1 MNEYII
7 LMLIA
12 GIASIGMAFIPSIAG
27 KIGISY
33 SIVYVAIGALIYW
46 IWPAALPSPLPQK
59 DNSLVVHF
67 TELIVIISLMGTG
80 IKIDRSFSFRK
91 WSTTLR
97 LIFIAM
103 LLAISI
109 SALLGVFVLG
119 LSLSA
124 ALLLAAVLAPTDPV
138 LAADVQVGPP
148 NERGKSESRFAL
160 TSEAG
165 LNDGLAFPF
174 TWLAIVVASQ
184 GIDASSLWHWSWYY
198 LSYKTIGGLI
208 IGWLCGKLV
217 GFLVFSISEK
227 YRLLKAS
234 DGFLAISLT
243 LFTYAITES
252 LHAYGF
258 IAVFI
263 AGLTLRHYEKEH
275 KYHQQLHSFTDQME
289 RMLLAV
295 LLIFFGGSLVGGIL
309 APLTLKMALVSLGIV
324 VLVRPIACYLA
335 LLGNS
340 TALKEKL
347 AISFFGIR
355 GMGSI
360 YYLAFALGE
369 VNFEQQDVLW
379 AIVAFTILIS
389 IILHGLTAK
398 PVMEDI
404 NSKRDKQT

>member
-1 MNEYII
+1 MSQYIL

-12 GIASIGMAFIPSIAG
+12 GIASIGMAFIPSMAR

-33 SIVYVAIGALIYW
+33 SVIYVAVGMLIYL
-46 IWPAALPSPLPQK
+46 IWPTALPDPRPQK
-59 DNSLVVHF
+59 DNSLVLHL
-67 TELIVIISLMGTG
+67 TELIVIISLMGTA

-91 WSTTLR
+91 WSTPIR
-97 LIFIAM
+97 LILIAM
-103 LLAISI
+103 ILAILI

-119 LSLSA
+119 LTLSA

-148 NERGKSESRFAL
+148 NERGKSEPRFAL

-165 LNDGLAFPF
+165 LNDGMAFPF
-174 TWLAIVVASQ
+174 TWLAILVASQ
-184 GIDASSLWHWSWYY
+184 GISANLLWHWTWYY
-198 LSYKTIGGLI
+198 LFFKIAGGLV

-217 GFLVFSISEK
+217 GYLVFSISEK

-252 LHAYGF
+252 FHAYGF

-263 AGLTLRHYEKEH
+263 AGLTLRHYEKGHE
-275 KYHQQLHSFTDQME
+275 YHQQLHSFTDQME

-295 LLIFFGGSLVGGIL
+295 LLIFFGGSLVGGVL
-309 APLTLKMALVSLGIV
+309 APLTLKMALVSVGFV
-324 VLVRPIACYLA
+324 VLVRPFSSYVS
-335 LLGNS
+335 LLGSS
-340 TALKEKL
+340 TPIKEKL

-360 YYLAFALGE
+360 YYLAFAFGE
-369 VNFEQQDVLW
+369 VKFEQQDVLW
-379 AIVAFTILIS
+379 AVVSATILIS
-389 IILHGLTAK
+389 IVLHGLTAT
-398 PVMEDI
+398 PVMERLS
-404 NSKRDKQT
+404 SKKNK

>member
-1 MNEYII
+1 MSQYLL

-12 GIASIGMAFIPSIAG
+12 GLASIGMAFIPSLAR
-27 KIGISY
+27 KVRMSY
-33 SIVYVAIGALIYW
+33 SIVYVAIGALLYL
-46 IWPAALPSPLPQK
+46 IWPKILPSPLPQK
-59 DNSLVVHF
+59 DNALVVHL

-80 IKIDRSFSFRK
+80 IKIDRNFSFRK
-91 WSTTLR
+91 WSTPLR
-97 LIFIAM
+97 LILIAM
-103 LLAISI
+103 VMSILI
-109 SALLGVFVLG
+109 SALLGIFVLG
-119 LSLSA
+119 MSVAA

-148 NERGKSESRFAL
+148 NERGKSEPRFAL

-174 TWLAIVVASQ
+174 TWLAIVVASE
-184 GIDASSLWHWSWYY
+184 GITTSSIWHWGWFY
-198 LSYKTIGGLI
+198 LVYKIAAGLI

-217 GFLVFSISEK
+217 GYLVFSISEK
-227 YRLLKAS
+227 YRLLKPS

-243 LFTYAITES
+243 LVTYATAEA

-263 AGLTLRHYEKEH
+263 AGLALRHYEKTH
-275 KYHQQLHSFTDQME
+275 DYHRQLHSFTDQME

-309 APLTLKMALVSLGIV
+309 APLTFKMAMVSLAFV
-324 VLVRPIACYLA
+324 MLVRPVTSYFS
-335 LLGNS
+335 LLGNP
-340 TALKEKL
+340 TPLKEKL

-360 YYLAFALGE
+360 YYLAFAFGE
-369 VNFEQQDVLW
+369 VKFDHQEELW

-389 IILHGLTAK
+389 IVLHGLSAT
-398 PVMEDI
+398 PVMGKLSS
-404 NSKRDKQT
+404 NQDK

>member
-1 MNEYII
+1 MSQYLL

-12 GIASIGMAFIPSIAG
+12 GLASIGMAFIPSLAR
-27 KIGISY
+27 KVRMSY
-33 SIVYVAIGALIYW
+33 SIVYVAIGALLYL
-46 IWPAALPSPLPQK
+46 IWPKILPSPLPQK
-59 DNSLVVHF
+59 DNALVVHL

-91 WSTTLR
+91 WSNPLR
-97 LIFIAM
+97 LILIAM
-103 LLAISI
+103 VLSIVI
-109 SALLGVFVLG
+109 SALLGYFVLG
-119 LSLSA
+119 MSVAA

-148 NERGKSESRFAL
+148 NERGKSEPRFAL

-174 TWLAIVVASQ
+174 TWLAIVVASE
-184 GIDASSLWHWSWYY
+184 GITTASIWHWSWFY
-198 LSYKTIGGLI
+198 LVYKIAAGLI

-217 GFLVFSISEK
+217 GYLVFSISEK
-227 YRLLKAS
+227 YRLLKPS

-243 LFTYAITES
+243 LVTYATAES

-263 AGLTLRHYEKEH
+263 AGLTLRHYEKTH
-275 KYHQQLHSFTDQME
+275 DYHRQLHSFTDQME

-295 LLIFFGGSLVGGIL
+295 LLIFFGGALVGGIL
-309 APLTLKMALVSLGIV
+309 APLTFKMAMVSLTFV
-324 VLVRPIACYLA
+324 MLVRPVTAYLS
-335 LLGNS
+335 LLGNP
-340 TALKEKL
+340 TPLKEKL

-360 YYLAFALGE
+360 YYLAFAFGE
-369 VNFEQQDVLW
+369 VKFDQQEELW

-389 IILHGLTAK
+389 
-398 PVMEDI
+398 
-404 NSKRDKQT
+404 

>member
-1 MNEYII
+1 MSQYIL

-12 GIASIGMAFIPSIAG
+12 GFASIGMAFIPSMAK

-33 SIVYVAIGALIYW
+33 SIVYVGVGVLIYLL
-46 IWPAALPSPLPQK
+46 WPEALPSPLPQK
-59 DNSLVVHF
+59 DNSLVVHL

-80 IKIDRSFSFRK
+80 IKIDRSFSFSK
-91 WSTTLR
+91 WSTPLR
-97 LIFIAM
+97 LILIAM
-103 LLAISI
+103 PLAIVI
-109 SALLGVFVLG
+109 SALLGIVVLG

-124 ALLLAAVLAPTDPV
+124 ALLLAAVLSPTDPV

-148 NERGKSESRFAL
+148 NEHGKSEPRFAL

-174 TWLAIVVASQ
+174 TWLSIVVASQ
-184 GIDASSLWHWSWYY
+184 GITSSSIWHWGWFY
-198 LSYKTIGGLI
+198 LIYKVIGGLV

-217 GFLVFSISEK
+217 GYLVFSISEK

-243 LFTYAITES
+243 LFTYAVTES
-252 LHAYGF
+252 AQAYGF
-258 IAVFI
+258 IAVFV
-263 AGLTLRHYEKEH
+263 AGLTLRHYEKGH
-275 KYHQQLHSFTDQME
+275 DYHQQLHSFTDQME

-295 LLIFFGGSLVGGIL
+295 LLIFFGGALVGGIL
-309 APLTLKMALVSLGIV
+309 TPLTIRMALVSFGFV
-324 VLVRPIACYLA
+324 VLVRPIASYLA
-335 LLGNS
+335 LLGTS
-340 TALKEKL
+340 TPLKEKL

-360 YYLAFALGE
+360 YYLAFAFGE
-369 VNFEQQDVLW
+369 VEFEQQDALW

-389 IILHGLTAK
+389 VVLHGLTAT
-398 PVMEDI
+398 PVMDRLR
-404 NSKRDKQT
+404 SKKDR

>member
-1 MNEYII
+1 MNQYIL

-12 GIASIGMAFIPSIAG
+12 GVASIGMAFIPALA
-27 KIGISY
+27 KKLGISY
-33 SIVYVAIGALIYW
+33 AIVYVAIGVLIYL
-46 IWPAALPSPLPQK
+46 IWPEVLPSPLPQK
-59 DNSLVVHF
+59 DNSLVVHL

-91 WSTTLR
+91 WSTPLR

-103 LLAISI
+103 ILAILI
-109 SALLGVFVLG
+109 SALLGVFFLE
-119 LSLSA
+119 LNLSA
-124 ALLLAAVLAPTDPV
+124 AILLAAVLAPTDPV

-148 NERGKSESRFAL
+148 NERGKSEPRFAL

-174 TWLAIVVASQ
+174 TWLAIVIASQ
-184 GIDASSLWHWSWYY
+184 GISSSSIWHWTWFY
-198 LSYKTIGGLI
+198 LIYKIAGGLV
-208 IGWLCGKLV
+208 IGWLCGKMV
-217 GFLVFSISEK
+217 GYLVFSISEK

-243 LFTYAITES
+243 FITYAITES
-252 LHAYGF
+252 FHAYGF

-263 AGLTLRHYEKEH
+263 AGLTLRHYEKGH
-275 KYHQQLHSFTDQME
+275 DYHQQLHSFTDQME

-309 APLTLKMALVSLGIV
+309 VPLTFKMALVSLGFV
-324 VLVRPIACYLA
+324 VLVRPIVSYIS

-340 TALKEKL
+340 TPLREKF

-360 YYLAFALGE
+360 YYLAFAFGE
-369 VNFEQQDVLW
+369 VKFEHQDALW

-389 IILHGLTAK
+389 IILHGLTAA
-398 PVMEDI
+398 PVMQRIGNKEA
-404 NSKRDKQT
+404 

>member
-1 MNEYII
+1 MSQYIL

-12 GIASIGMAFIPSIAG
+12 GIASIGMAFIPALAKKLG
-27 KIGISY
+27 LSY
-33 SIVYVAIGALIYW
+33 AIVYVAIGVLIYL
-46 IWPAALPSPLPQK
+46 IWPKVLPSPLPQH
-59 DNSLVVHF
+59 DNSLVVHL
-67 TELIVIISLMGTG
+67 TELIVIISLMGTA

-91 WSTTLR
+91 WSTPLR
-97 LIFIAM
+97 LILIAM
-103 LLAISI
+103 TLAILI
-109 SALLGVFVLG
+109 SSLLGFFVLG
-119 LSLSA
+119 LNLSA

-148 NERGKSESRFAL
+148 NEHGKSEPRFAL

-174 TWLAIVVASQ
+174 TWLAIVIASQ
-184 GIDASSLWHWSWYY
+184 GVSSSSLWHWTWFY
-198 LSYKTIGGLI
+198 LVYKIAAGLI

-217 GFLVFSISEK
+217 GYLVFSISEK

-243 LFTYAITES
+243 FITYAITES
-252 LHAYGF
+252 FHAYGF
-258 IAVFI
+258 IAVFV
-263 AGLTLRHYEKEH
+263 AGITLRHYEKGHEYH
-275 KYHQQLHSFTDQME
+275 KQLHSFTDQME

-309 APLTLKMALVSLGIV
+309 APLNLKMALVSIGFVIV
-324 VLVRPIACYLA
+324 VRPVVSFIS

-340 TALKEKL
+340 TPLKEKF

-360 YYLAFALGE
+360 YYLAFAFGE
-369 VNFEQQDVLW
+369 AKFKQQDALW
-379 AIVAFTILIS
+379 AIVTFTILIS
-389 IILHGLTAK
+389 VILHGLTAA
-398 PVMEDI
+398 PVM
-404 NSKRDKQT
+404 KRIGTKKNK

>member
-1 MNEYII
+1 MSQYLL

-12 GIASIGMAFIPSIAG
+12 GLASIGMAFIPSLAR
-27 KIGISY
+27 KVRMSY
-33 SIVYVAIGALIYW
+33 SIVYVAIGALLYL
-46 IWPAALPSPLPQK
+46 IWPKILPSPLPQK
-59 DNSLVVHF
+59 DNALVVHL

-91 WSTTLR
+91 WSTPLR
-97 LIFIAM
+97 LILIAM
-103 LLAISI
+103 VLSIVI
-109 SALLGVFVLG
+109 SALLGIFVLG
-119 LSLSA
+119 MSVAA

-148 NERGKSESRFAL
+148 NERGKSEPRFAL

-174 TWLAIVVASQ
+174 TWLAIVVASE
-184 GIDASSLWHWSWYY
+184 GITTSSIWHWAWFYVV
-198 LSYKTIGGLI
+198 YKIAAGLI

-217 GFLVFSISEK
+217 GYLVFSISEK
-227 YRLLKAS
+227 YRLLKPS

-243 LFTYAITES
+243 LVTYATAES

-263 AGLTLRHYEKEH
+263 AGLTLRHYEKTH
-275 KYHQQLHSFTDQME
+275 DYHRQLHSFTDQME

-295 LLIFFGGSLVGGIL
+295 LLIFFGGALVGGIL
-309 APLTLKMALVSLGIV
+309 APLTFKMAMVSLAFV
-324 VLVRPIACYLA
+324 VLVRPVTAYLS

-340 TALKEKL
+340 TPLKEKL

-360 YYLAFALGE
+360 YYLAFAFGE
-369 VNFEQQDVLW
+369 VKFDQQEELW
-379 AIVAFTILIS
+379 AIAAFTILIS
-389 IILHGLTAK
+389 IVLHGMSAT
-398 PVMEDI
+398 PVMGKL
-404 NSKRDKQT
+404 NSNRDK

>member
-1 MNEYII
+1 MSQYIL

-12 GIASIGMAFIPSIAG
+12 GIAGIGMAFIPSLAK

-33 SIVYVAIGALIYW
+33 SIVYVVLGVLIYLIWPGAL
-46 IWPAALPSPLPQK
+46 PAPLPQK
-59 DNSLVVHF
+59 DNSLVLHL

-80 IKIDRSFSFRK
+80 IKIDRSFSFKK
-91 WSTTLR
+91 WSTPLR
-97 LIFIAM
+97 LILIAM
-103 LLAISI
+103 ILAILI

-119 LSLSA
+119 LTLSA

-148 NERGKSESRFAL
+148 NERGKSEPRFAL

-165 LNDGLAFPF
+165 LNDGMAFPF

-184 GIDASSLWHWSWYY
+184 GISTSSMWHWTWYY
-198 LSYKTIGGLI
+198 LFYKIAGGLV
-208 IGWLCGKLV
+208 IGWLSGKLV
-217 GFLVFSISEK
+217 GYLVFSISEK

-252 LHAYGF
+252 FHAYGF
-258 IAVFI
+258 IAVFV
-263 AGLTLRHYEKEH
+263 AGITLRHYEKGHE
-275 KYHQQLHSFTDQME
+275 YHQQLHSFTDQME

-295 LLIFFGGSLVGGIL
+295 LLIFFGGSLVGGVL
-309 APLTLKMALVSLGIV
+309 APLTLKMSLVSLGFV
-324 VLVRPIACYLA
+324 VLVRPLTSYLS
-335 LLGNS
+335 LLGSS
-340 TALKEKL
+340 TPLKEKL

-360 YYLAFALGE
+360 YYLAFAFSE
-369 VNFEQQDVLW
+369 VKFEQQDVLW
-379 AIVAFTILIS
+379 AVVSCTILIS
-389 IILHGLTAK
+389 IVLHGLTAT
-398 PVMEDI
+398 PIMESLR
-404 NSKRDKQT
+404 SKNDKC

>member
-1 MNEYII
+1 MNQYIL

-12 GIASIGMAFIPSIAG
+12 GVASIGMAFIPALA
-27 KIGISY
+27 KKLGISY
-33 SIVYVAIGALIYW
+33 AIVYVAIGVLIYL
-46 IWPAALPSPLPQK
+46 IWPEVLPSPLPQK
-59 DNSLVVHF
+59 DNSLVVHL

-91 WSTTLR
+91 WSTPLR

-103 LLAISI
+103 ILAILI
-109 SALLGVFVLG
+109 SALLGVFFLE
-119 LSLSA
+119 LNLSA
-124 ALLLAAVLAPTDPV
+124 AILLAAVLAPTDPV

-148 NERGKSESRFAL
+148 NERGKSEPRFAL

-174 TWLAIVVASQ
+174 TWLAIVIASQ
-184 GIDASSLWHWSWYY
+184 GISSSSIWHWTWFY
-198 LSYKTIGGLI
+198 LIYKIVGGLV
-208 IGWLCGKLV
+208 IGWLCGKMV
-217 GFLVFSISEK
+217 GYLVFSISEK

-243 LFTYAITES
+243 FITYAITES
-252 LHAYGF
+252 FHAYGF

-263 AGLTLRHYEKEH
+263 AGLTLRHYEKGH
-275 KYHQQLHSFTDQME
+275 DYHQQLHSFTDQME

-309 APLTLKMALVSLGIV
+309 VPLTFKMALVSLGFV
-324 VLVRPIACYLA
+324 VLVRPIVSYIS

-340 TALKEKL
+340 TPLREKF

-360 YYLAFALGE
+360 YYLAFAFGE
-369 VNFEQQDVLW
+369 VKFEQQDALW

-389 IILHGLTAK
+389 IILHGLTAA
-398 PVMEDI
+398 PVMQRIGNKEA
-404 NSKRDKQT
+404 

>member
-1 MNEYII
+1 MSQYLL

-12 GIASIGMAFIPSIAG
+12 GLASIGMAFIPSLAR
-27 KIGISY
+27 KMRMSY
-33 SIVYVAIGALIYW
+33 SIVYVAIGALFYL
-46 IWPAALPSPLPQK
+46 IWPKILPSPLPQK
-59 DNSLVVHF
+59 DNALVVHL

-80 IKIDRSFSFRK
+80 IKIDQNFSFRK
-91 WSTTLR
+91 WSTPLR
-97 LIFIAM
+97 LILIAM
-103 LLAISI
+103 VLSIVI
-109 SALLGVFVLG
+109 SALLGIFVLG
-119 LSLSA
+119 MSVAA

-148 NERGKSESRFAL
+148 NERGKSEPRFAL

-174 TWLAIVVASQ
+174 TWLAIVIASE
-184 GIDASSLWHWSWYY
+184 GISTSSIWHWGWFY
-198 LSYKTIGGLI
+198 LVYKIAAGLI
-208 IGWLCGKLV
+208 IGWLCGKMV
-217 GFLVFSISEK
+217 GYLVFSISER
-227 YRLLKAS
+227 YRLLKPS

-243 LFTYAITES
+243 LVTYATAEL

-263 AGLTLRHYEKEH
+263 AGLTLRHYEKTH
-275 KYHQQLHSFTDQME
+275 DYHRQLHSFTDQME

-309 APLTLKMALVSLGIV
+309 APLTFKMAMVSLAFV
-324 VLVRPIACYLA
+324 MLVRPVTAYLS
-335 LLGNS
+335 LLGNP
-340 TALKEKL
+340 TPLKEKL

-360 YYLAFALGE
+360 YYLAFAFGE
-369 VNFEQQDVLW
+369 VKFDQQEELW

-389 IILHGLTAK
+389 IVLHGLSAT
-398 PVMEDI
+398 PVMGKLSS
-404 NSKRDKQT
+404 NRDK